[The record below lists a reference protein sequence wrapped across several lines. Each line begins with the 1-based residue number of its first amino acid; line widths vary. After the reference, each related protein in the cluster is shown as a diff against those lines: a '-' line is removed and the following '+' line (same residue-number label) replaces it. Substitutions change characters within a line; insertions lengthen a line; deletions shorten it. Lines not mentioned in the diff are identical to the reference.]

1 MSIARA
7 LVVTG
12 IALGLAGCSSTPTA
26 RQLGQDSLTAMGGA
40 ERVQGVRT
48 LTMKG
53 GVGTRHRLGQTVKVG
68 DPEAP
73 ATLKNVTETLDRA
86 NNRAALDYE
95 IQIGA
100 FGQHRREILTKKN
113 DRPVGL
119 EDVAGRPLAVMSP
132 SGLFSWGTQNHPEFL
147 LKRNAIAVALAA
159 SESASEDPPQDKSFD
174 GRMLKAGL
182 ATLPSGE
189 QITVYFEPESKLVAG
204 FEALDT
210 ESMLG
215 DAPSQYIFADYR
227 DVGGLKL
234 PHKITI
240 RKLGQPYSEVQYSS
254 ASVNDA
260 DADATFAIPEAA
272 NAEVDKAISA
282 GEYSPIALTKVA
294 DGVFF
299 ARAYSHNSMVVEFPS
314 WLAVVEGAYT
324 DAQSATLARVLNEQ
338 FPGKPIRY
346 AIVTHHHYDH
356 TGGVRGLAAVGAT
369 ILAEKGHEPAL
380 RMIVETPHTNPPDAL
395 ENAKKSGKA
404 GGLEVFEGKKVLSDG
419 KQTLEL
425 YSITGNPHVDPKV
438 LAYVPSARAIF
449 QSDIWIPGVGAPAGP
464 DAVHLQQSIEALKLP
479 VTTHVGGHGGVGP
492 SAELVKAVAAVKK

>member
-26 RQLGQDSLTAMGGA
+26 RQLGQDALTAMGGA

-53 GVGTRHRLGQTVKVG
+53 GVGTRLRLGQTVKVG
-68 DPEAP
+68 DAEAP

-159 SESASEDPPQDKSFD
+159 SESASEDPPQDRSFD

-182 ATLPSGE
+182 AKLASGE
-189 QITVYFEPESKLVAG
+189 QITVYFEPESKLIAG

-215 DAPSQYIFADYR
+215 DAPSQYVFADYR

-240 RKLGQPYSEVQYSS
+240 RKLGQPYSEVQ
-254 ASVNDA
+254 
-260 DADATFAIPEAA
+260 
-272 NAEVDKAISA
+272 
-282 GEYSPIALTKVA
+282 
-294 DGVFF
+294 
-299 ARAYSHNSMVVEFPS
+299 
-314 WLAVVEGAYT
+314 
-324 DAQSATLARVLNEQ
+324 VL
-338 FPGKPIRY
+338 
-346 AIVTHHHYDH
+346 V
-356 TGGVRGLAAVGAT
+356 GLGQ
-369 ILAEKGHEPAL
+369 
-380 RMIVETPHTNPPDAL
+380 RC
-395 ENAKKSGKA
+395 
-404 GGLEVFEGKKVLSDG
+404 
-419 KQTLEL
+419 
-425 YSITGNPHVDPKV
+425 
-438 LAYVPSARAIF
+438 
-449 QSDIWIPGVGAPAGP
+449 
-464 DAVHLQQSIEALKLP
+464 
-479 VTTHVGGHGGVGP
+479 
-492 SAELVKAVAAVKK
+492 

>member
-26 RQLGQDSLTAMGGA
+26 RQLGHDALTAMGGA

-68 DPEAP
+68 DAEPV

-215 DAPSQYIFADYR
+215 DAPSQYVFADYR

-240 RKLGQPYSEVQYSS
+240 RKLGQPYSEVQVPHRPRS
-254 ASVNDA
+254 
-260 DADATFAIPEAA
+260 TM
-272 NAEVDKAISA
+272 
-282 GEYSPIALTKVA
+282 LTPTP
-294 DGVFF
+294 
-299 ARAYSHNSMVVEFPS
+299 RSRFP
-314 WLAVVEGAYT
+314 
-324 DAQSATLARVLNEQ
+324 RR
-338 FPGKPIRY
+338 P
-346 AIVTHHHYDH
+346 
-356 TGGVRGLAAVGAT
+356 
-369 ILAEKGHEPAL
+369 
-380 RMIVETPHTNPPDAL
+380 M
-395 ENAKKSGKA
+395 
-404 GGLEVFEGKKVLSDG
+404 
-419 KQTLEL
+419 
-425 YSITGNPHVDPKV
+425 PK
-438 LAYVPSARAIF
+438 
-449 QSDIWIPGVGAPAGP
+449 
-464 DAVHLQQSIEALKLP
+464 
-479 VTTHVGGHGGVGP
+479 
-492 SAELVKAVAAVKK
+492 